1 MSTAAPP
8 PLPATYR
15 RWSAEKH
22 GGPGALKLVEAPL
35 PRPGAGQLLLR
46 VLATDAT
53 YTDLLVLSG
62 NYVDVKS
69 LPVTPGY
76 ECAAVVAALGAGTAP
91 FAVGDR
97 VLAMPMHG
105 CAAEFVVL
113 PARLVV
119 RIEDAEGAAFVAA
132 KPGVASS
139 LALTGITAYQMLH
152 RVMGPARIALARE
165 SGASILVHAAAG
177 GTGAMLVQLAKLAG
191 IPGAQ
196 IFGTCSRKNL
206 DAVRALGATAVSYED
221 ADWDAQVRAASP
233 KGVVA
238 VFDSV
243 TTSDYYNR
251 AIAMLMSRGIYCSI
265 GFTDSAKPGA
275 ISIPSAIGKFAAF
288 AYRHSIAHSV
298 FCGAD
303 AQFYIVSGR
312 RDAHPGEFAAD
323 VRELVRLAATGKLE
337 VVVGKEWRFED
348 EVEALRSIEAGK
360 HRGKQV
366 VMVGGPVAA

>member
-35 PRPGAGQLLLR
+35 PRPGTGQLLLR

-62 NYVDVKS
+62 NYLDVKT

-76 ECAAVVAALGAGTAP
+76 ECAAVVAAVGAGAAP

-132 KPGVASS
+132 RPGVASS
-139 LALTGITAYQMLH
+139 LALTGITAFQMLH
-152 RVMGPARIALARE
+152 RVMGPARIALARDG
-165 SGASILVHAAAG
+165 GASILVHAAAG

-206 DAVRALGATAVSYED
+206 DAVRGGVGVVGVVGGGGVGGVGVLDLRVVHCRRAAAAPRAAAARRGQHARRGLGARRPA
-221 ADWDAQVRAASP
+221 RAA
-233 KGVVA
+233 A
-238 VFDSV
+238 
-243 TTSDYYNR
+243 R
-251 AIAMLMSRGIYCSI
+251 
-265 GFTDSAKPGA
+265 
-275 ISIPSAIGKFAAF
+275 
-288 AYRHSIAHSV
+288 
-298 FCGAD
+298 
-303 AQFYIVSGR
+303 
-312 RDAHPGEFAAD
+312 
-323 VRELVRLAATGKLE
+323 
-337 VVVGKEWRFED
+337 
-348 EVEALRSIEAGK
+348 
-360 HRGKQV
+360 
-366 VMVGGPVAA
+366 